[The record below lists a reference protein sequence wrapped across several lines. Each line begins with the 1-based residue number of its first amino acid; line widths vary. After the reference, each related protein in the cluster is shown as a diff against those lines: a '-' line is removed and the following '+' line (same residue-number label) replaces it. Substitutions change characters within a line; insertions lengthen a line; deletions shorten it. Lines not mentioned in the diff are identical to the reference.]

1 MDVKQY
7 IKKYKLLIDLIL
19 IYYLKNN
26 FNYEFSDNTLLN
38 YFNNNVDLNCNNL
51 KNKILNE
58 YREISDFEELE
69 GNIYLPF
76 RKIFKIFNFN
86 LFGKF
91 CFCLGLFSGI
101 DSKYK
106 MVIATLQ
113 NFCNDEVTLSLVAD
127 IFKFLELDFLDFL
140 SDFNEMQLTILGLD
154 SEENKNKPLMEKVI
168 SINSKIQSVI
178 YEFDEFND
186 NKTYLV
192 HDYDFELIDEV
203 ELLPEIDEFF
213 YNLFSDNKLNNNRI
227 NILVINGRKGSGK
240 RTQIWNV
247 SYQYKLRPILINFKN
262 LMRLELNLQIVELK
276 NFIIDAYTLGGFLCF
291 YDFKLE
297 KENKDNFKFIFSFL
311 QNYLPFAVVLT
322 EDLQLNIE
330 YMSDDKILIYHA
342 KIPDLTERKR
352 LAYWQKFLVDK
363 EITLSDYEK
372 LARGFVLTV
381 GDIKNICLKY
391 CALKGKDYFENLLL
405 LRKLCIDYSNYN
417 FGQLAIRVN
426 YNITWDDIIL
436 NLNSK
441 EKLKEVCNRIKYKD
455 EIYEEWGF
463 NKKIKY
469 GKGTSVLFYGPS
481 GTGKTMAASVLSS
494 SLGCELYKVNLPQI
508 VDKYVGETEK
518 NLKNIFDVAT
528 KTNVILFFDEADAI
542 FSKRTD
548 VTTSNDKY
556 SNVEVA
562 YLLQQIEEYEGIIIL
577 ATNFLSGFDEAFK
590 RRIDFIIKF
599 DLPDKDS
606 RLLLWQKSFPRQTK
620 LAEDVDFL
628 KLAEKYELTGSSIQ
642 SVAVSAAFYAIKD
655 EKYVCM
661 KHIKKAL
668 IAEFEKNG
676 KAFLDEDFDTY

>member
-1 MDVKQY
+1 MDGKQY

-19 IYYLKNN
+19 IYYLKNS
-26 FNYEFSDNTLLN
+26 FSYERLDNELLLT
-38 YFNNNVDLNCNNL
+38 YFNMDVDLDINNL
-51 KNKILNE
+51 KDKILDE
-58 YREISDFEELE
+58 YREISSFEKAEE
-69 GNIYLPF
+69 KEYLPF
-76 RKIFKIFNFN
+76 KEVFRIFNFN

-91 CFCLGLFSGI
+91 CFCLGLFCGFNAN
-101 DSKYK
+101 YK
-106 MVIATLQ
+106 MFISILQ
-113 NFCNDEVTLSLVAD
+113 NFGNDGVTLSLAAN
-127 IFKFLELDFLDFL
+127 IFKSLGFEFLDFL
-140 SDFNEMQLTILGLD
+140 NDFNEMQLTILGLD
-154 SEENKNKPLMEKVI
+154 REENKNKPLMEKVI
-168 SINSKIQSVI
+168 SINSKIQYVI
-178 YEFDEFND
+178 YGIDRFND
-186 NKTYLV
+186 NKKYLV
-192 HDYDFELIDEV
+192 NNYEFKLIDEV

-213 YNLFSDNKLNNNRI
+213 YNIFYDNKFNNDKI

-240 RTQIWNV
+240 RTQIGQV
-247 SYQYKLRPILINFKN
+247 AYEYKINPILINFNN
-262 LMRLELNLQIVELK
+262 LVQLDIDSQIVELK
-276 NFIIDAYTLGGFLCF
+276 NFIIDAYILGGFLCF
-291 YDFKLE
+291 YGFE
-297 KENKDNFKFIFSFL
+297 EENKENFKFIFSIL

-322 EDLQLNIE
+322 ENLELNIG
-330 YMSDDKILIYHA
+330 YMSDDEILIYHA
-342 KIPDLTERKR
+342 KIPDLTEKKR
-352 LAYWQKFLVDK
+352 LAFWQKFLVDS
-363 EITLSDYEK
+363 EITLSDCEK

-391 CALKGKDYFENLLL
+391 CALKGKDYCENLLL
-405 LRKLCIDYSNYN
+405 LRKLCTDYCNYN

-426 YNITWDDIIL
+426 YNITWDDIVL

-441 EKLKEVCNRIKYKD
+441 EKLKEVCSRIKYKD
-455 EIYEEWGF
+455 EIYAEWGF
-463 NKKIKY
+463 DKKIKY

-481 GTGKTMAASVLSS
+481 GTGKTMAASVLAD

-518 NLKNIFDVAT
+518 NLKNIFDVAA

-548 VTTSNDKY
+548 VTSSNDKY

-577 ATNFLSGFDEAFK
+577 ATNFLSSFDEAFK

-606 RLLLWQKSFPRQTK
+606 RLLLWQKSFPSQTE

-642 SVAVSAAFYAIKD
+642 SIAVSAAFYALQD
-655 EKYVCM
+655 ESSVCM

-668 IAEFEKNG
+668 IAELEKNG
-676 KAFLDEDFDTY
+676 KAFLDEDFDAY